1 MRFEVKIT
9 CKDEKVFVN
18 FFIFNQN
25 QPTMNTEFLN
35 DLNWVA
41 ILCGALGYFALGA
54 LWYSK
59 ILFSKKWIELTKV
72 DINDPDATKGMALL
86 MGMSFVWMF
95 ITALGIAI
103 LRERI
108 GDITGWMGGVKL
120 GAVTGLFF
128 GSASISISYLYEKRP
143 MGLYWIN
150 GGYTVL
156 GNIVAAVII
165 CSWV

>member
-1 MRFEVKIT
+1 
-9 CKDEKVFVN
+9 
-18 FFIFNQN
+18 
-25 QPTMNTEFLN
+25 MNTEFLN

-72 DINDPDATKGMALL
+72 DINDPDATKGMAVL
-86 MGMSFVWMF
+86 MVMSFVWMF

-128 GSASISISYLYEKRP
+128 GSASISISYLYEKRQKK
-143 MGLYWIN
+143 LYGNN
-150 GGYTVL
+150 GGYTVSRY
-156 GNIVAAVII
+156 IVAAVII
-165 CSWV
+165 